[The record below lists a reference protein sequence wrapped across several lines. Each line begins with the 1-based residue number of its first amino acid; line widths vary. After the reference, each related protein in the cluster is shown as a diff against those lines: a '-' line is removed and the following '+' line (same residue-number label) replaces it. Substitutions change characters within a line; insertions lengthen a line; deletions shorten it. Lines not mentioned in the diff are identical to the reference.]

1 MPRIRRAVEKIH
13 KIDEE
18 ELLIL
23 KKRVEI
29 ATSVIIFFIAI
40 LISRLWFLQ
49 IKKGDEYV
57 ELSENNRIRVQQIQA
72 PRGNILDRFGRVI
85 ITNRPYFNLVWTKE
99 DAPNPDEVIKQL
111 AQILNEDISTLL
123 TRIREAAGQP
133 RYMPILL
140 KEDIDWKTLVYIENH
155 HFQLPGVRVEAAPS
169 RDYLYGNMASHLIG
183 YLGQINKEELEALKS
198 SKYQGGDP
206 IGKMG
211 VEKIFENELRGE
223 KGYRYIEVD
232 VLGFE
237 QQVLKNQDPLPGNDL
252 QLTIDINLQLTAEK
266 AMEGLGG
273 AVIAMDVNT
282 GKLLT
287 LASAPPLKLEEFI
300 GGISSK
306 VWQEHLNDPLHPLID
321 KTIQGQYPPGSTYK
335 IVTALAGL
343 TEKIIT
349 PQTVFYCN
357 GGLNIYN
364 RRYGCWKTAGHGA
377 ITLQRALAESCDV
390 YFYQVGQRVG
400 VDRLA
405 AYAQSLG
412 LGRKTAIDLEH
423 EKPGLAPT
431 SSWKKKTKKESWQD
445 GETISVAI
453 GQGFNLATPLQICR
467 MTSALVNGGKLYK
480 PQLIDMI
487 MNPEGASIKRIQPE
501 LLGKVSGS
509 QQDRN
514 MIIKG
519 LVDAVNSKH
528 GTAGSAKI
536 SSITVGG
543 KTGTA
548 QVVRMAK
555 FKSIPE
561 SQLPRKYKDH
571 AWFTCF
577 APAEKP
583 EIAVTVLVEH
593 SGHGGSVAAPIAKQ
607 VLEEYF
613 KDKIV
618 VEDTD
623 SQQQVD

>member
-1 MPRIRRAVEKIH
+1 MPRIRRTIEKIH

-18 ELLIL
+18 ELIIL
-23 KKRVEI
+23 KKRVDI
-29 ATSVIIFFIAI
+29 ATAVIIVFIAI
-40 LISRLWFLQ
+40 LIARLWFLQ
-49 IKKGDEYV
+49 IKKGEEYV
-57 ELSENNRIRVQQIQA
+57 KLSENNRIRIQQIQA

-99 DAPNPDEVIKQL
+99 DAPNPDEVIKRL
-111 AQILNEDISTLL
+111 AQILHEDISNLL
-123 TRIREAAGQP
+123 TSIREASGQP

-140 KEDIDWKTLVYIENH
+140 QEDIDWQTLVYIENH
-155 HFQLPGVRVEAAPS
+155 HFELPGVRVEAVPS

-183 YLGQINKEELEALKS
+183 YLGQINKEELENRKAN
-198 SKYQGGDP
+198 KYQGGDL

-211 VEKIFENELRGE
+211 IEKLFEKELRGE
-223 KGYRYIEVD
+223 KGYRYLEVD

-237 QQVLKNQDPLPGNDL
+237 QQILRHQDPLPGNDL
-252 QLTIDINLQLTAEK
+252 QLTIDTDLQLTAEK
-266 AMEGLGG
+266 ALEGVGG
-273 AVIAMDVNT
+273 AVVVMDVNT

-287 LASAPPLKLEEFI
+287 LASSPPLQLNEFI
-300 GGISSK
+300 GGISTK

-343 TEKIIT
+343 GEKIIT

-364 RRYGCWKTAGHGA
+364 RRYGCWKPSGHGA
-377 ITLQRALAESCDV
+377 ISLQRALAESCDV
-390 YFYQVGQRVG
+390 YFYQVGQRLG
-400 VDRLA
+400 VDKLA
-405 AYAQSLG
+405 AYAESLG
-412 LGRKTAIDLEH
+412 LGQKTGIDLEN
-423 EKPGLAPT
+423 EKPGFIPT
-431 SSWKKKTKKESWQD
+431 AAWKKKKKNESWQD
-445 GETISVAI
+445 GETLSIAI
-453 GQGFNLATPLQICR
+453 GQGFDLATPLQICR
-467 MTSALVNGGKLYK
+467 MTAALVNGGKLYK
-480 PQLIDMI
+480 PQIIEAI
-487 MNPEGASIKRIQPE
+487 MDPEGATIKKIQPD
-501 LLGKVSGS
+501 LLGTVYGS
-509 QQDRN
+509 AQDRN
-514 MIIKG
+514 LIIKG
-519 LVDAVNSKH
+519 LIDAVNTKH
-528 GTAGSAKI
+528 GTAGSAKM

-555 FKSIPE
+555 FKSIPQ
-561 SQLPRKYKDH
+561 SLLPRQYKDH

-583 EIAVTVLVEH
+583 EIAITVLVEH

-618 VEDTD
+618 VETD
-623 SQQQVD
+623 Q

>member
-1 MPRIRRAVEKIH
+1 MPRIRRTIEKIH

-18 ELLIL
+18 ELIIL
-23 KKRVEI
+23 KKRVDI
-29 ATSVIIFFIAI
+29 ATAVIIVFIAI
-40 LISRLWFLQ
+40 LIARLWFLQ
-49 IKKGDEYV
+49 IKKGEEYV
-57 ELSENNRIRVQQIQA
+57 KLSENNRIRIQQIQA

-99 DAPNPDEVIKQL
+99 DAPNPDEVIKRL
-111 AQILNEDISTLL
+111 AQILHEDISNLL
-123 TRIREAAGQP
+123 TSIREASGQP

-140 KEDIDWKTLVYIENH
+140 QEDIDWQTLVYIENH
-155 HFQLPGVRVEAAPS
+155 HFELPGVRVEAVPS

-183 YLGQINKEELEALKS
+183 YLGQINKEELENRKAN
-198 SKYQGGDP
+198 KYQGGDL

-211 VEKIFENELRGE
+211 IEKLFEKELRGE
-223 KGYRYIEVD
+223 KGYRYLEVD

-237 QQVLKNQDPLPGNDL
+237 QQILRHQDPLPGNDL
-252 QLTIDINLQLTAEK
+252 QLTIDTDLQLTAEK
-266 AMEGLGG
+266 ALEGVGG
-273 AVIAMDVNT
+273 AVVVMDVNT

-287 LASAPPLKLEEFI
+287 LASSPPLQLNEFI
-300 GGISSK
+300 GGISTK

-343 TEKIIT
+343 GEKIIT

-364 RRYGCWKTAGHGA
+364 RRYGCWKPSGHGA
-377 ITLQRALAESCDV
+377 ISLQRALAESCDV
-390 YFYQVGQRVG
+390 YFYQVGQRLG
-400 VDRLA
+400 VDKLA
-405 AYAQSLG
+405 AYAESLG
-412 LGRKTAIDLEH
+412 LGQKTGIDLEN
-423 EKPGLAPT
+423 EKPGLIPT
-431 SSWKKKTKKESWQD
+431 AAWKKKKKNESWQD
-445 GETISVAI
+445 GETLSIAI
-453 GQGFNLATPLQICR
+453 GQGFDLATPLQICR
-467 MTSALVNGGKLYK
+467 MTAALVNGGKLYK
-480 PQLIDMI
+480 PQIIEAI
-487 MNPEGASIKRIQPE
+487 MDPEGATIKKIQPD
-501 LLGKVSGS
+501 LLGTVYGS
-509 QQDRN
+509 AQDRN
-514 MIIKG
+514 LIIKG
-519 LVDAVNSKH
+519 LIDAVNTKH
-528 GTAGSAKI
+528 GTAGSAKM

-555 FKSIPE
+555 FKSIPQ
-561 SQLPRKYKDH
+561 SLLPRQYKDH

-583 EIAVTVLVEH
+583 EIAITVLVEH

-618 VEDTD
+618 VETD
-623 SQQQVD
+623 Q